1 MSSAKDVV
9 DSARTRG
16 ISTSA
21 APDGEQASSFGRVV
35 VLCSL
40 IGFLD
45 GFDTQSVGP
54 AASAIAAELGL
65 RIGALGPVFS
75 ASQAGFLAGAL
86 SFGPLGDRFGRKRA
100 LLVAIAL
107 FALCTLGTTLVHSY
121 EALLACRVLVGL
133 GLGGATPNFVSL
145 ASEFSPPKLR
155 NRVVT
160 MMWAA
165 VPLGGMTASFAGAAI
180 LSTLGWKALFVIGCV
195 APLLL
200 LPILYI
206 FLPESHEIA
215 QAPGAT
221 SREPEA
227 RTVAALFTQQRA
239 GTTVVLWLI
248 SFMTWMTLIGVAFW
262 TPSLL
267 QQVGLSASAAATVL
281 AMNNAG
287 GVIGTILIGAC
298 LGKWA
303 VHRVL
308 LLAYLAA
315 AAFIALMGTPGIAF
329 PLLLTAGALAG
340 FFSSAVG
347 GGIIAVS
354 ANLYPANVRASA
366 VGWALGVGRLGS
378 IVGPLG
384 TGLLVTRSW
393 SVADIYLITALPA
406 LLCAGLMLQLA
417 RPAGAEG
424 HA

>member
-1 MSSAKDVV
+1 MSSAKDVI

-16 ISTSA
+16 VPTSTVSA
-21 APDGEQASSFGRVV
+21 GGQAPSFSRVV

-65 RIGALGPVFS
+65 RISALGPVFS
-75 ASQAGFLAGAL
+75 ASQAGFLVGAL
-86 SFGPLGDRFGRKRA
+86 SCGPLGDRFGRKRV

-107 FALCTLGTTLVHSY
+107 FALCTLGTALVHSY
-121 EALLACRVLVGL
+121 EALLACRVMVGL

-180 LSTLGWKALFVIGCV
+180 LPTLGWKALFVTGCM

-200 LPILYI
+200 LPILYV
-206 FLPESHEIA
+206 FLPESHETA
-215 QAPGAT
+215 QARGAT
-221 SREPEA
+221 SREPTVG
-227 RTVAALFTQQRA
+227 TVAALFTQQRA
-239 GTTVVLWLI
+239 PTTVVLWLI
-248 SFMTWMTLIGVAFW
+248 SFMTWMTLVGVAFW

-287 GVIGTILIGAC
+287 GVIGTLLIGAC

-315 AAFIALMGTPGIAF
+315 AAFIALMGAAGIAF

-366 VGWALGVGRLGS
+366 VGWALGIGRLGS
-378 IVGPLG
+378 IAGPFG
-384 TGLLVTRSW
+384 TGLLVARSW
-393 SVADIYLITALPA
+393 SVTDIYLVIALPA
-406 LLCAGLMLQLA
+406 LLSAGLVLQLA
-417 RPAGAEG
+417 RSAGAAR

>member
-1 MSSAKDVV
+1 MSSAKDVL

-16 ISTSA
+16 VPTSTVSA
-21 APDGEQASSFGRVV
+21 GGQAPSFGRVV
-35 VLCSL
+35 ILCSL

-65 RIGALGPVFS
+65 RISALGPVFS
-75 ASQAGFLAGAL
+75 ASQAGFLVGAL
-86 SFGPLGDRFGRKRA
+86 SCGPLGDRFGRKRV

-107 FALCTLGTTLVHSY
+107 FALCTLGTALVHSY
-121 EALLACRVLVGL
+121 EALLACRVMVGL

-180 LSTLGWKALFVIGCV
+180 LPTLGWKALFVTGCV

-200 LPILYI
+200 LPILYV
-206 FLPESHEIA
+206 FLPESHETA
-215 QAPGAT
+215 QARGAT
-221 SREPEA
+221 SREPTV

-239 GTTVVLWLI
+239 PTTVVLWLI
-248 SFMTWMTLIGVAFW
+248 SFMTWMTLVGVAFW

-287 GVIGTILIGAC
+287 GVIGTLLIGAC

-315 AAFIALMGTPGIAF
+315 AAFIALMGAAGIAF

-366 VGWALGVGRLGS
+366 VGWALGIGRLGS
-378 IVGPLG
+378 IAGPFG
-384 TGLLVTRSW
+384 TGLLVARSW
-393 SVADIYLITALPA
+393 SVTDIYLVIALPA
-406 LLCAGLMLQLA
+406 LLSAGLVLQLA
-417 RPAGAEG
+417 RSAGAAR